1 MARDVNSTESDVLAF
16 AGVIQNPEWMPSWA
30 VIDVPGSNDFF
41 GTGNSV
47 KANTTVDG
55 VAVTSALMPSGQGY
69 HFISVSAALR
79 KKLGKGVGDP
89 VDVRIER

>member
-1 MARDVNSTESDVLAF
+1 MPDALAF
-16 AGVIQNPEWMPSWA
+16 SGTIVNPVWMPTWS
-30 VIDVPGSNDFF
+30 VIEVPDSQEFF
-41 GTGNSV
+41 GHGKSV

-55 VAVTSALMPSGQGY
+55 IAVTSALMPTGQGH

-79 KKLGKGVGDP
+79 KKLGKDVGDQ